1 MRVWEPVYL
10 RFFGC
15 TPVLQAARPLAR
27 IPGWAHLSR
36 AAREADWGR
45 RPAHSVGP
53 APTCLGS
60 GQGACRE
67 PRGTLAGWA
76 RHCWGGC
83 PEGWARHC
91 LGGCPAGWAQHYW
104 GGAPCRV
111 GSALLGGPPCRGC
124 RHCLVRG
131 PADPAEDVP
140 QSSRLLGEPSCPAQT
155 DALALRVLLP
165 WDCPLASWAQQLRGY
180 LGGQSP
186 WELLDGLGPG
196 TLQLLPGQWTYGSLF
211 FLNLLLRCVC
221 LSPHYQLFSFKML
234 SPPNP
239 VLRGPPVGGGGQEK
253 PSPHPSVVKVMVIN
267 PGALSLLFGVNWLA
281 AFGLKER

>member
-1 MRVWEPVYL
+1 MGLPQ
-10 RFFGC
+10 
-15 TPVLQAARPLAR
+15 PA
-27 IPGWAHLSR
+27 WAV
-36 AAREADWGR
+36 ARESAGSPGGLWQGGLGTAGGAALKGGLSITGVGR
-45 RPAHSVGP
+45 P
-53 APTCLGS
+53 
-60 GQGACRE
+60 
-67 PRGTLAGWA
+67 AGWA
-76 RHCWGGC
+76 RRYSGDH
-83 PEGWARHC
+83 
-91 LGGCPAGWAQHYW
+91 PAGGAQ
-104 GGAPCRV
+104 
-111 GSALLGGPPCRGC
+111 
-124 RHCLVRG
+124 HCLVRG
-131 PADPAEDVP
+131 PADPAKDVP
-140 QSSRLLGEPSCPAQT
+140 QSSWLLGEPSCPAQT

-196 TLQLLPGQWTYGSLF
+196 TFQLLPGQWTYGSLF

-239 VLRGPPVGGGGQEK
+239 VLRGPPGGGQEK